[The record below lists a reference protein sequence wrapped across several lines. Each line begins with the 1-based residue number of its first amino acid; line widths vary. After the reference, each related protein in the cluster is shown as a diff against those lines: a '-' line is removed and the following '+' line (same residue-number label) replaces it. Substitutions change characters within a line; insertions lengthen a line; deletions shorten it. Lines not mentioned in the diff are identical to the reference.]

1 MRNQSRGRGISF
13 FEEGGFYPDFILWL
27 IIDDQQYITFV
38 DPHGLLRSRIFSDA
52 KVQFSRK
59 IKEIQKDR
67 FNDPDVRL
75 NSFILS
81 PTPFSTISAS
91 EEDVSKDKFTD
102 LHVLFMCDDEDTYV
116 QHLFELMTAENMS
129 KTT

>member
-1 MRNQSRGRGISF
+1 M
-13 FEEGGFYPDFILWL
+13 
-27 IIDDQQYITFV
+27 
-38 DPHGLLRSRIFSDA
+38 
-52 KVQFSRK
+52 QFSRK

-67 FNDPDVRL
+67 FNDPDVHL

-102 LHVLFMCDDEDTYV
+102 LHVLFMYDDEDTYV

-129 KTT
+129 KTTEAPSHEQT